1 MFLIITSKHT
11 EFARMNYHPAGRF
24 CNAVQTY
31 CLNISKKESDV
42 SWRKL
47 ESKEEVYN
55 VLSRPSR
62 INGENIA
69 GAAFL
74 FFSALFMFAGQLNGV
89 FAVLYPVD
97 FMLLA
102 FGIGLIVLGY
112 RTWRNELKRVLIDS
126 GNDKDR
132 Y

>member
-1 MFLIITSKHT
+1 M
-11 EFARMNYHPAGRF
+11 
-24 CNAVQTY
+24 
-31 CLNISKKESDV
+31 
-42 SWRKL
+42 
-47 ESKEEVYN
+47 ESKEEVYKE
-55 VLSRPSR
+55 LSRPSR
-62 INGENIA
+62 FNGENIA

-74 FFSALFMFAGQLNGV
+74 FFSALFMFAGQVNGV

-102 FGIGLIVLGY
+102 FGVGLIVLGY
-112 RTWRNELKRVLIDS
+112 RTWRSELKRVLIDS

>member
-1 MFLIITSKHT
+1 
-11 EFARMNYHPAGRF
+11 MNHHPAVRY

-31 CLNISKKESDV
+31 CLNISTKESKP

-47 ESKEEVYN
+47 ESKEEVYK

-62 INGENIA
+62 LNGENIA

-74 FFSALFMFAGQLNGV
+74 FFSALFMLAGQVNGV

-102 FGIGLIVLGY
+102 FGIGLIALGY
-112 RTWRNELKRVLIDS
+112 RTWRNELKRVLIES